1 MHKLNNYVKIFTATK
16 AANYTSQKISLSFLR
31 INSIKKLMHTMFEG
45 KDWEDGKRFKT
56 SSSCKFQKDILSNS
70 KQRNIGK
77 FVFTL

>member
-1 MHKLNNYVKIFTATK
+1 
-16 AANYTSQKISLSFLR
+16 
-31 INSIKKLMHTMFEG
+31 LMHTMFEG